1 MSLTAWLSSQ
11 SLMIAMSLAAALVL
25 CWLIHIILH
34 RWQRADQH
42 QLRRLLV
49 TTVRYPLLL
58 LPWILCLFYFLH
70 IVDPHEGDLWH
81 DWLRILEVVV
91 SVAFPLWILIRVT
104 RSLPELSRQGYI
116 RNLSY
121 DLAASISRIVQIIL
135 VIFAVLALAQKLGY
149 SLSAL
154 LTFGGVGGIVLGL
167 AAKDWLANF
176 FGGLMLMV
184 DRPFKEGD
192 WIKSPDRNIEGHVEH
207 IGWRLTRI
215 RTFERRPIYVPNSVF
230 TSIVIET
237 PSRMLNRRIVEN
249 FGLRYEDFDKVEAV
263 MNSICEAFKQH
274 TELNCKEPYYA
285 RFLKYGESA
294 LDCQIR
300 VHVIPTGRV
309 DFVRVQEQVMM
320 IIADAVKAA
329 GADFAY
335 PVVRYLKES

>member
-11 SLMIAMSLAAALVL
+11 SLLIIIALSLTLL
-25 CWLIHIILH
+25 SCWLFHVSLN
-34 RWQRADQH
+34 RWQEAANR
-42 QLRRLLV
+42 QLRSLLV
-49 TTVRYPLLL
+49 STVRHPLLMFPWLICFLYL
-58 LPWILCLFYFLH
+58 LHLFDL
-70 IVDPHEGDLWH
+70 HEGELWH
-81 DWLRILEVVV
+81 DWLRVLEVIC
-91 SVAFPLWILIRVT
+91 SVLFPLWLMVRMT
-104 RSLPELSRQGYI
+104 RSLPELSRQGFI
-116 RNLSY
+116 KAINY
-121 DLAASISRIVQIIL
+121 DLAATISRVVQIIL
-135 VIFAVLALAQKLGY
+135 VILAVLALAQKLGY

-215 RTFERRPIYVPNSVF
+215 RTFDRRPIYVPNSVF

-237 PSRMLNRRIVEN
+237 PSRMFNRRIVEN
-249 FGLRYEDFDKVEAV
+249 FGLRYEDLDRIEQV
-263 MNSICEAFKQH
+263 MSDICEAFRQH
-274 TELNCKEPYYA
+274 PELDCKEPYYA
-285 RFLKYGESA
+285 RFLQYGDSA
-294 LDCQIR
+294 LDCQVR
-300 VHVIPTGRV
+300 VHVIPIDRV

-320 IIADAVKAA
+320 IIADAVKSA

-335 PVVRYLKES
+335 PVVRYIRES